1 MIKQTFNHN
10 LFLEICGKLK
20 EVDNCRLSSNTLY
33 AYMLSEYAFT
43 YVSYDNE
50 IMNGCLVLRLFN
62 DNEGNISFLM
72 LFIWVNAHYPKLLEE
87 FVKLTDKKAKELD
100 VKKIYFVA
108 NRKEEVIIRR
118 VGKFGFKRAYITYC
132 KEVG

>member
-43 YVSYDNE
+43 FVSYDNE
-50 IMNGCLVLRLFN
+50 IMNSCLVLKQFI
-62 DNEGNISFLM
+62 DNEGNKALLM
-72 LFIWVNAHYPKLLEE
+72 LFVWIDPHCPKLYKDFIELANN
-87 FVKLTDKKAKELD
+87 KAKEIKA
-100 VKKIYFVA
+100 VKMYFIA
-108 NRKEEVIIRR
+108 NRNEKAIERR
-118 VGKFGFKRAYITYC
+118 TGFKKAYSTYI
-132 KEVG
+132 KDVV